1 MSHFTKIQTTI
12 QDLDLLKH
20 ALTDLGLN
28 WNTDS
33 SEIQID
39 DNNYHKLD
47 LLIKQNNLSH
57 IGFVWNDNK
66 YHLVADLQL
75 WEQPWSLEVFLDK
88 LSQKYAYHSIIQET
102 QKQGFEKAEQVHQKD
117 GSIKLVVQRWN
128 Y

>member
-20 ALTDLGLN
+20 ALTDLGLS

-102 QKQGFEKAEQVHQKD
+102 QKQGFEKAEQVSQQD